1 MATVGITKEL
11 RQRTGIIIDKMRRAE
26 IAADLPDF
34 EKIYSM
40 DAAQLYHIGCWGA
53 EHLHL
58 LDKIPKDWL
67 APQKN
72 VAISIIGDGNDKA
85 RIEFTGVTGWARP
98 ATDYWNKPGSSLTLD
113 ELKALPDNIVGKAEA
128 LKRWDD
134 HLVVVEM
141 TTRWDKVA
149 TDIDGFLS
157 KCKSLN
163 EAVKLFPTVRMYIDK
178 TDIERLE
185 RKNERPAQRR
195 AIVQSYDTEELTA
208 AAMAAK
214 LAMAS

>member
-1 MATVGITKEL
+1 MATVGITREL
-11 RQRTGIIIDKMRRAE
+11 RQRVGNIIEKMRRAE
-26 IAADLPDF
+26 IAADLPDY
-34 EKIYSM
+34 EKTYSM
-40 DAAQLYHIGCWGA
+40 DAAHLYHIGCWGA

-58 LDKIPKDWL
+58 LDKTPKEWL
-67 APQKN
+67 APQKT
-72 VAISIIGDGNDKA
+72 VSISITDNNAKT
-85 RIEFTGVTGWARP
+85 RIEFAGVSGWARP
-98 ATDYWNKPGSSLTLD
+98 ATDYWNKPGSSITLD
-113 ELKALPDNIVGKAEA
+113 ELKALPDDIVGKAEA

-134 HLVVVEM
+134 HLIALEM
-141 TTRWDKVA
+141 TERWSKVA

-178 TDIERLE
+178 SDIERLE

-195 AIVQSYDTEELTA
+195 AIVENYDTGELTA

>member
-11 RQRTGIIIDKMRRAE
+11 RQRTGNVIDKMRRAE
-26 IAADLPDF
+26 IAADLPDY
-34 EKIYSM
+34 EKTYSM
-40 DAAQLYHIGCWGA
+40 DAAHLYHVGCWGA

-67 APQKN
+67 AQQKT
-72 VAISIIGDGNDKA
+72 VGISIISSDNNKTK
-85 RIEFTGVTGWARP
+85 IEFTGVTGYARP
-98 ATDYWNKPGSSLTLD
+98 SKDYWNNPSSTLTID
-113 ELKALPDNIVGKAEA
+113 ELKALPDDMLGKAEA

-134 HLVVVEM
+134 HVIVEEM
-141 TTRWDKVA
+141 NTRGAKVA
-149 TDIDGFLS
+149 ADIDDFLL

-185 RKNERPAQRR
+185 RKIERPAQRR
-195 AIVQSYDTEELTA
+195 AIVESYDTEELTA

>member
-11 RQRTGIIIDKMRRAE
+11 RQRVGNVIDKMRRAE
-26 IAADLPDF
+26 IAADLPDY
-34 EKIYSM
+34 EKTYSM
-40 DAAQLYHIGCWGA
+40 DAAHLYHVGCWGA

-58 LDKIPKDWL
+58 LDKIPKEWL

-72 VAISIIGDGNDKA
+72 VSISITDNKIKT
-85 RIEFTGVTGWARP
+85 RVEFTGVSGWARP
-98 ATDYWNKPGSSLTLD
+98 ATDYWNKSTSSLTLD
-113 ELKALPDNIVGKAEA
+113 ELKALPDDIVGKAEA

-134 HLVVVEM
+134 HLVAGEM
-141 TTRWDKVA
+141 TARWGKVA
-149 TDIDGFLS
+149 EDIDGFLC

-178 TDIERLE
+178 SDIERLE

-195 AIVQSYDTEELTA
+195 AIVESYDTEELTA